1 MRQII
6 ITNLR
11 GCLGVSKKNVET
23 EKLFLTLNDACKML
37 RLSRPTLVK
46 LIKQGKIKAF
56 KPSIRVWRIPA
67 EEVFKFEKSKW
78 L

>member
-6 ITNLR
+6 ITNSR

-23 EKLFLTLNDACKML
+23 EKLFLTLNETCKML

-46 LIKQGKIKAF
+46 LINQGKIKAS
-56 KPSIRVWRIPA
+56 KPSIRVWRIPV
-67 EEVFKFEKSKW
+67 EEVFKFEKNKIG
-78 L
+78 

>member
-6 ITNLR
+6 ITNSR
-11 GCLGVSKKNVET
+11 GCLDVSKKNVET
-23 EKLFLTLNDACKML
+23 EKLFLTLNEACKML

-56 KPSIRVWRIPA
+56 KPSIRVWRIPV
-67 EEVFKFEKSKW
+67 EKVFKFEKSSQK
-78 L
+78 

>member
-1 MRQII
+1 M
-6 ITNLR
+6 
-11 GCLGVSKKNVET
+11 SKKNVET
-23 EKLFLTLNDACKML
+23 EKLFLTLNEACKML

-67 EEVFKFEKSKW
+67 EEVFKFEKNCYTFPYLYYVFFKETR
-78 L
+78 

>member
-1 MRQII
+1 M
-6 ITNLR
+6 NLM
-11 GCLGVSKKNVET
+11 GCLGVSKKNAEI
-23 EKLFLTLNDACKML
+23 EKLFLTLNETCKML

-56 KPSIRVWRIPA
+56 KPSIRVWRIPV
-67 EEVFKFEKSKW
+67 EEVFMFEKSKW

>member
-1 MRQII
+1 M
-6 ITNLR
+6 
-11 GCLGVSKKNVET
+11 SKKNVET
-23 EKLFLTLNDACKML
+23 EKLFLTLNEACKML

-56 KPSIRVWRIPA
+56 KPSILVWRIPA